1 MRRYLILFTF
11 FVTSSCTLPI
21 FAQNVA
27 SLTPAADLNAPI
39 VDGAAHALQISAG
52 DLLDVN
58 VFDTVE
64 LSGRLRVDEHGTIA
78 LPLGGD
84 LGVSGMTLQCSVDV
98 TKATKSTWA
107 CSCRY
112 HATLF

>member
-1 MRRYLILFTF
+1 MRTKMRRYLIWLIF
-11 FVTSSCTLPI
+11 SLASACALPL

-27 SLTPAADLNAPI
+27 SMSLATDPSAPLI
-39 VDGAAHALQISAG
+39 GGAVHALQISAG

-64 LSGRLRVDEHGTIA
+64 LSGRLRVDEHGAVA

-84 LGVSGMTLQCSVDV
+84 LVLAGLTAAQAG
-98 TKATKSTWA
+98 
-107 CSCRY
+107 
-112 HATLF
+112 